1 MHNKVLSTNL
11 GRIFAFWWHSTHK
24 HTEYKSAYWL
34 GRRFEAELAGIEPAS
49 LARKQ
54 ASLPV
59 SPVSFYAYSDTQT
72 GLSITRERQ
81 DCIYL

>member
-1 MHNKVLSTNL
+1 MDF
-11 GRIFAFWWHSTHK
+11 GRFFAFWWHSTHK

-59 SPVSFYAYSDTQT
+59 SPVSYYAVSYTQPD
-72 GLSITRERQ
+72 LCIIRERQ
-81 DCIYL
+81 DCIYP